1 MSDLNVHKV
10 LIIVGPTAVGKTEIT
25 LKTAEKLDCEIVS
38 ADSRQ
43 IYRYMDIGTAK
54 PTPEELSRVPHHF
67 IDCRN
72 PDRYFSAGEYGRQAR
87 RCIHEIQNRNK
98 QALVAGGAGFYV
110 QALVDGLFAPGR
122 SDPAIKQKWRQK
134 IRDQGRDRVFKMLQ
148 HVDPETA
155 ARLHP
160 NDTQRVV
167 RALEVYELT
176 GTPLSRY
183 RALPPNP
190 ADFVPIFIGLYRQRK
205 TLYTRIEHRVD
216 CMIEQGLV
224 DEVRRL
230 RDMGYT
236 PEYNAL
242 RTVGYREVF
251 DYLNGKFDKQTM
263 IEQIKINSRHYAKR
277 QLTWFRKDDRIHWLD
292 LHQYDDNS
300 IVNELLMY
308 LKDK

>member
-1 MSDLNVHKV
+1 MSDLNEHRV

-25 LKTAEKLDCEIVS
+25 LKTAEKVDCEIVS

-54 PTPEELSRVPHHF
+54 PTREELSRVPHHF
-67 IDCRN
+67 IDCRD
-72 PDRYFSAGEYGRQAR
+72 PDKYFSAGEYGRKAR
-87 RCIHEIQNRNK
+87 SCIREIQQRKK
-98 QALVAGGAGFYV
+98 QALVAGGAGFYI
-110 QALVDGLFAPGR
+110 QALVDGLSAPGY
-122 SDPAIKQKWRQK
+122 SDPEIKQKWHHK
-134 IRDQGRDRVFKMLQ
+134 IQDQGRDQVFKVLK
-148 HVDPETA
+148 HIDPETA

-160 NDTQRVV
+160 NDTQRLV

-176 GTPLSRY
+176 GSPISCY
-183 RALPPNP
+183 RTQAPDP

-205 TLYTRIEHRVD
+205 NLYTRIEQRVD
-216 CMIEQGLV
+216 CMIKQGLV

-230 RDMGYT
+230 QSMGYT
-236 PEYNAL
+236 RDYNAL

-251 DYLNGKFDKQTM
+251 DYLDGNMDKHEM
-263 IEQIKINSRHYAKR
+263 IREIKINSRRYAKR

-292 LHQYDDNS
+292 LDQHDDTS